1 MKYTSLFALTVA
13 LGLPATLG
21 AAPAGGGSSQAVLLA
36 SMAARS
42 SSASDRDR
50 AIRRA
55 YEDILHRKPSD
66 IELRHY
72 RELMEDD
79 DWTEDDV
86 RDDLREERD
95 HDGGDRG
102 HRSGHRS
109 EDPDRIVRRAYEDI
123 LDREPDSAGLRLYR
137 SRIVDDDWT
146 EDDVR
151 KALRESPEYR
161 THREQRADKIV
172 RDAYQDVL
180 GRAPDAAGL
189 RTYKDHVLRDD
200 WDERQVRDALRKSP
214 EYRQKGTMTRAQAEE
229 IVKRAYQEVL
239 GRDPDAGSRGYI
251 DRILRDHWT
260 QEDVARELRKSPEYR
275 NKH

>member
-13 LGLPATLG
+13 LGLPATLA
-21 AAPAGGGSSQAVLLA
+21 AAPAGGGGSSQEVLLA

-42 SSASDRDR
+42 SSSSDRDR

-55 YEDILHRKPSD
+55 YEDVLHRRPSD

-79 DWTEDDV
+79 HWTEDDV
-86 RDDLREERD
+86 RDDLRDQR
-95 HDGGDRG
+95 GGRHHSDR
-102 HRSGHRS
+102 RSD
-109 EDPDRIVRRAYEDI
+109 DPDRIVRRAYEDI

-137 SRIVDDDWT
+137 SRIIDDDWS
-146 EDDVR
+146 EEDVR
-151 KALRESPEYR
+151 EALRKSPEYR
-161 THREQRADKIV
+161 THSSQRAEKIV
-172 RDAYQDVL
+172 REAYKDIL
-180 GRAPDAAGL
+180 DRDPDAAGL
-189 RTYKDHVLRDD
+189 RTYKNHILRDD

-214 EYRQKGTMTRAQAEE
+214 EYRKKGTITRAQAEE
-229 IVKRAYQEVL
+229 IVRRAYQSVL

-260 QEDVARELRKSPEYR
+260 EDDVARELRKSPEYR